1 MDTALLGNALIA
13 LAVVGLLLYRQLT
26 PRLVKTD
33 GGGRLMLILGIVGLV
48 QLTEFVQTS
57 GWVGGFGIGLLVV
70 SLLLGAGFAVVR
82 AYSVRVWQDVSGA
95 WWRRGNALTLVL
107 WLLSIG
113 SHFGV
118 DALAGW
124 LAGPGYDIQGLGNA
138 SLLLYVAISLGL
150 QNLLVAHRVAGYAGD
165 RRTVAR

>member
-1 MDTALLGNALIA
+1 MNTTPLADAVIG
-13 LAVVGLLLYRQLT
+13 LAVIGWLLYRQLT

-33 GGGRLMLILGIVGLV
+33 GGGRMLLILAVVGIV
-48 QLTEFVQTS
+48 QLAQFVQTS

-70 SLLLGAGFAVVR
+70 SLVLAAVFATVR
-82 AYSVRVWQDVSGA
+82 AYSVRIWLAADGA

-118 DALAGW
+118 DVLAVK
-124 LAGPGYDIQGLGNA
+124 LAGPGSDVQGIGDA
-138 SLLLYVAISLGL
+138 SLVLYIAVSLGL
-150 QNLLVAHRVAGYAGD
+150 QNLLVARRVVE
-165 RRTVAR
+165 RVRERQSVAR